1 MQRPKG
7 ENYADDLLEN
17 VCDFAKILHVK
28 WKSRIFAWFLTV
40 VFLNNAAHSVAAKYC
55 HKQTRDV
62 VSKVLPY
69 TTPKRTY
76 NQDPYHKY
84 LTKGLRAG
92 YSTLSLSNLAKS
104 PRTKK
109 GSKA

>member
-7 ENYADDLLEN
+7 ENYADDLLQN

-28 WKSRIFAWFLTV
+28 WESRIFAWFLTV

-62 VSKVLPY
+62 MSKVLPY
-69 TTPKRTY
+69 NAQTNIQSRP
-76 NQDPYHKY
+76 
-84 LTKGLRAG
+84 
-92 YSTLSLSNLAKS
+92 LS
-104 PRTKK
+104 
-109 GSKA
+109 